1 MRVIQDVRKLEED
14 KVTHSKEAGAL
25 ESGAPQGNADAFRRA
40 LGHFSTGVT
49 IITAE
54 ADGVRAGITA
64 NSFNS
69 VSLDPPLVLWSVK
82 KTSTSW
88 PVFAASN
95 SFAIN
100 VLASDQA
107 QLASQFARSGTD
119 KFKDV
124 DWKPGATGAPLLARV
139 TAQFECVRRVEYE
152 GGDHLIVVG
161 EVTHFARYERRP
173 LVFTQGR
180 FSLAIDNADAA
191 STSVDPRSDAYPT
204 FLTMFRRAFLQRASE
219 FREEAHSVGF
229 TMNESR
235 LMYHLEL
242 SPGLNVDSLAR
253 VSLLDMDAATD
264 SIASLERK
272 EWVARGADGSLQLT
286 VPGLEQNAKLGR
298 LAHAAEASKLLRF
311 SAADIRKA
319 REIIAAFGG
328 RLDNIPAY
336 REAQ

>member
-1 MRVIQDVRKLEED
+1 M
-14 KVTHSKEAGAL
+14 TNSKQARAL
-25 ESGAPQGNADAFRRA
+25 ECGSPRGNADAFRRA

-54 ADGVRAGITA
+54 ADGARAGITA
-64 NSFNS
+64 NSFSS

-88 PVFAASN
+88 PVFAAAK
-95 SFAIN
+95 SFAVN

-119 KFKDV
+119 KFSDV
-124 DWKPGATGAPLLARV
+124 DWKPGAGGAPLLEKV
-139 TAQFECVRRVEYE
+139 TAQFECVRRMEYE

-161 EVTHFARYERRP
+161 EVTFFARFERRP

-191 STSVDPRSDAYPT
+191 HAHADPRHDAYPT

-219 FREEAHSVGF
+219 FREEAHFVGF

-235 LMYHLEL
+235 LMYHLEVN
-242 SPGLNVDSLAR
+242 PGLSIESLAR
-253 VSLLDMDAATD
+253 VALLDMDAARD
-264 SIASLERK
+264 SIASLEGK
-272 EWVARGADGSLQLT
+272 GWIGRGPDGSLQLSLL
-286 VPGLEQNAKLGR
+286 GLEQNQKLGR
-298 LAHAAEASKLLRF
+298 VAHAAEGNKLSRF
-311 SAADIRKA
+311 TAAEIGKA

-328 RLDNIPAY
+328 RLDNIPTY
-336 REAQ
+336 QDV

>member
-1 MRVIQDVRKLEED
+1 MKS
-14 KVTHSKEAGAL
+14 SKEAGAL
-25 ESGAPQGNADAFRRA
+25 ESGTPGGNTDALRRA

-64 NSFNS
+64 NSFSS

-88 PVFAASN
+88 PIFAAAK

-139 TAQFECVRRVEYE
+139 TAQFECARRVEYE

-161 EVTHFARYERRP
+161 EVTYFARYERRP
-173 LVFTQGR
+173 LVFTQGK
-180 FSLAIDNADAA
+180 FSLAIDNADTAPTNTDA
-191 STSVDPRSDAYPT
+191 RSDPYPT
-204 FLTMFRRAFLQRASE
+204 FLTMLRRAFLQRASE

-242 SPGLNVDSLAR
+242 SPGLNVESLAR
-253 VSLLDMDAATD
+253 VSLLDMDAARD
-264 SIASLERK
+264 GIASLEQK
-272 EWVARGADGSLQLT
+272 QWVARGADGTLQLT
-286 VPGLEQNAKLGR
+286 VPGLEQNARLGQ
-298 LAHAAEASKLLRF
+298 LAHAAEANKLTRF
-311 SAADIRKA
+311 SAVEIGKA
-319 REIIAAFGG
+319 RDVIAAFGG

>member
-1 MRVIQDVRKLEED
+1 MKQA
-14 KVTHSKEAGAL
+14 KEAGAAL
-25 ESGAPQGNADAFRRA
+25 ESGAPQENTDAFRRA

-88 PVFAASN
+88 PVFAASE

-100 VLASDQA
+100 VLASDQV
-107 QLASQFARSGTD
+107 QLASQFARSGAD

-124 DWKPGATGAPLLARV
+124 DWTPGATGAPLLARV

-161 EVTHFARYERRP
+161 EVIRFARYERRP

-191 STSVDPRSDAYPT
+191 PAPASASTGPAVNSYPT
-204 FLTMFRRAFLQRASE
+204 FLTMLRRAFLQRASE
-219 FREEAHSVGF
+219 FRDEAHSVGF

-242 SPGLNVDSLAR
+242 SPGANLESLAR
-253 VSLLDMDAATD
+253 VSLLDADAARD
-264 SIASLERK
+264 SMGSLERK
-272 EWVARGADGSLQLT
+272 GWVAREVDGSLQLT
-286 VPGLEQNAKLGR
+286 TLGLEQNARLGR
-298 LAHAAEASKLLRF
+298 LAHGAEAGKLTRF
-311 SAADIRKA
+311 SAVEIGKA

-328 RLDNIPAY
+328 GLDNIPAY
-336 REAQ
+336 REAP

>member
-1 MRVIQDVRKLEED
+1 MTNSNRP
-14 KVTHSKEAGAL
+14 GAL
-25 ESGAPQGNADAFRRA
+25 ESGAPQGNSDAFRRA

-54 ADGVRAGITA
+54 SDGVRAGITA

-88 PVFAASN
+88 PIFAAAK

-107 QLASQFARSGTD
+107 QLASQFAKSGTD

-124 DWKPGATGAPLLARV
+124 DWEPGATGAPLLAGV
-139 TAQFECVRRVEYE
+139 TAQFECARRAEYE

-161 EVTHFARYERRP
+161 EVSYFARYERRP
-173 LVFTQGR
+173 LVFSQGR
-180 FSLAIDNADAA
+180 FSLAIDNVDAA
-191 STSVDPRSDAYPT
+191 PTNADQRGDQYPT

-242 SPGLNVDSLAR
+242 SPGLSLEGLAR
-253 VSLLDMDAATD
+253 VSLLDLDTATD
-264 SIASLERK
+264 GIASLERK
-272 EWVARGADGSLQLT
+272 EWIGRGSDGSLQLT
-286 VPGLEQNAKLGR
+286 VLGLEQNAKLGR
-298 LAHAAEASKLLRF
+298 LAHAAEANKLMRF
-311 SAADIRKA
+311 SAAQISKT
-319 REIIAAFGG
+319 REIIEAFGG

-336 REAQ
+336 REPE

>member
-1 MRVIQDVRKLEED
+1 MRHNARKLEEN
-14 KVTHSKEAGAL
+14 KVTQFKEATAL
-25 ESGAPQGNADAFRRA
+25 ESGAPQANTDAFRRA

-88 PVFAASN
+88 PVFAAAS
-95 SFAIN
+95 SFAVNI
-100 VLASDQA
+100 LASDQA

-124 DWKPGATGAPLLARV
+124 DWKPGANGAPLLERV
-139 TAQFECVRRVEYE
+139 TAQFECARRVEYE

-161 EVTHFARYERRP
+161 EVTYFARYERRP
-173 LVFTQGR
+173 LVFSQGR

-191 STSVDPRSDAYPT
+191 PINVDPGRSEAYPT

-219 FREEAHSVGF
+219 FRDEAHSVGF

-242 SPGLNVDSLAR
+242 SPGLNVESLAR
-253 VSLLDMDAATD
+253 VALLDLDAARD
-264 SIASLERK
+264 SIASLQRK
-272 EWVARGADGSLQLT
+272 EWLACGADGALQLT
-286 VPGLEQNAKLGR
+286 ALGLEQNARLGR
-298 LAHAAEASKLLRF
+298 LAHAAEADKLSRF

>member
-1 MRVIQDVRKLEED
+1 MQVSQDVSKPEEN
-14 KVTHSKEAGAL
+14 KVTYLKEATAL
-25 ESGAPQGNADAFRRA
+25 ESGVPQGNTDAFRRA

-88 PVFAASN
+88 PVFSAAK
-95 SFAIN
+95 SFAVN

-161 EVTHFARYERRP
+161 EVTYFARYERRP

-191 STSVDPRSDAYPT
+191 PTNVDPRADAHPT

-242 SPGLNVDSLAR
+242 SPGLNVESLAR
-253 VSLLDMDAATD
+253 VALLDLDAARD
-264 SIASLERK
+264 GIASLQRK
-272 EWVARGADGSLQLT
+272 AWITRGTDGSLQLT
-286 VPGLEQNAKLGR
+286 VLGLEQNARLGR
-298 LAHAAEASKLLRF
+298 LAHAAEANKLLRF
-311 SAADIRKA
+311 SGSDIGKA
-319 REIIAAFGG
+319 REIISAFGG

>member
-1 MRVIQDVRKLEED
+1 MQVSQDVSKLEEN
-14 KVTHSKEAGAL
+14 KVTYLKEATAL
-25 ESGAPQGNADAFRRA
+25 ESGVPQGNTDAFRRA

-54 ADGVRAGITA
+54 ADGARAGITA

-88 PVFAASN
+88 PVFAAAN
-95 SFAIN
+95 SFAVN

-124 DWKPGATGAPLLARV
+124 DWKPGTTGAPLLARV
-139 TAQFECVRRVEYE
+139 TAQFECARRVEYE

-161 EVTHFARYERRP
+161 EVIYFARYERRP

-180 FSLAIDNADAA
+180 FSLAIDNADGAP
-191 STSVDPRSDAYPT
+191 TNVDPRADVHPT

-242 SPGLNVDSLAR
+242 SPGLNVESLAR
-253 VSLLDMDAATD
+253 VALLDLDAARD
-264 SIASLERK
+264 GIASLQRK
-272 EWVARGADGSLQLT
+272 EWIARGADGSLQLT
-286 VPGLEQNAKLGR
+286 VLGLEQNAKLGR
-298 LAHAAEASKLLRF
+298 LAHAAEANKLLRF
-311 SAADIRKA
+311 SASDIGKA
-319 REIIAAFGG
+319 REIISAFGG